1 MNDTEL
7 PLISIIIATLNCVHT
22 LQQCLDSVARQTYS
36 PLELI
41 VIDGGSTDGTIDI
54 LQTNTPRIS
63 YWESEK
69 DRGICHAWNKGVSH
83 AHGDWLCFLGA
94 DDRLWN
100 DDVLERVARYLRD
113 AYPSF
118 RVVYGKVAVTNNLG
132 EILKIDGRPW
142 EQCRADYRWQMT
154 IPHPGTFQ
162 HRKLFDDRGFDESFR
177 VAGDYEFLLRELK
190 DHDARFVDVLVA
202 GMRFGGV
209 STMPKYMPLSV
220 SELARAQRKN
230 GVPTGSLKW
239 QWLRLRVIMRLWLIR
254 LLGERGAYSITD
266 VYRMITG
273 KPPMWTR

>member
-54 LQTNTPRIS
+54 LHINARKIS

-69 DRGICHAWNKGVSH
+69 DRGIYHAWNKGVSH
-83 AHGDWLCFLGA
+83 AHGEWLYFLGA

-100 DDVLERVARYLRD
+100 DDVLERVAPHLRD
-113 AYPSF
+113 TYPSF
-118 RVVYGKVAVTNNLG
+118 RVVYGKVAVTNNSG
-132 EILKIDGRPW
+132 AILKMDGRPW

-154 IPHPGTFQ
+154 IPHQGTFH
-162 HRKLFDDRGFDESFR
+162 HRNLFEDQGFDESFH

-190 DHDARFVDVLVA
+190 DRDALFVDVLVA
-202 GMRFGGV
+202 AMRFGGI
-209 STMPKYMPLSV
+209 SNMPERMPLSV
-220 SELARAQRKN
+220 AELARAQRKN

-239 QWLRLRVIMRLWLIR
+239 QWLRFRVIMRLWLIR
-254 LLGERGAYSITD
+254 LLGERGAYYLTD
-266 VYRMITG
+266 AYRMITG